1 MISNSSSL
9 LERPKTATHPILAHG
24 ISNGIELA
32 LFNARGAMLDGW
44 DFTPEGV
51 RAYAKPAAWQDDP
64 VGGRNDFSVEEDEV
78 EDMALYFSE

>member
-1 MISNSSSL
+1 MISTNSSL
-9 LERPKTATHPILAHG
+9 LERPASATQPILAHG

-51 RAYAKPAAWQDDP
+51 RAYAKPTAWQDDP
-64 VGGRNDFSVEEDEV
+64 VASREEFSAEEDEV